1 MDYLLP
7 IASKPGFEA
16 GSTWALALLFAGVTL
31 CAGIGALSHQR
42 ERAFSASVIYLVL
55 GLVVAA
61 LIPVL
66 GGTALDPVDDAKVVE
81 RVAELALVVA
91 VFTTGLKME
100 RRLHWREWGS
110 VTRLIVV
117 VMPVTITL
125 IAVFG
130 TQVMGL
136 SLGAAILLGAILA
149 PTDPVLAGDIGVG
162 PPGEQ
167 SDEETRFA
175 ISAEAGINDG
185 LASPFVLLG
194 VFVAGQAGTGW
205 LAEWVAADMVYAV
218 VLAIA
223 VGVLGGYGLG
233 ALVLQLRERGYL
245 LAALD
250 GFVAVAAPLLLYGA
264 AELIGAYGLVAGFVG
279 GVAFRR
285 YESGHSYN
293 RRVHDGAEIVEK
305 FFELAVILLLGSM
318 LSIAGLSEPGLAG
331 WLLVPLLLLVLR
343 PLPVAA
349 VFFRS
354 RRLTIRGRAFVGWFG
369 VRGVAAL
376 YYLAFV
382 VELHVLGASEQSIV
396 AWTVLVCIA
405 VSILVHGI
413 TSTPLAWLAE
423 DERPGQ

>member
-1 MDYLLP
+1 
-7 IASKPGFEA
+7 
-16 GSTWALALLFAGVTL
+16 
-31 CAGIGALSHQR
+31 
-42 ERAFSASVIYLVL
+42 
-55 GLVVAA
+55 
-61 LIPVL
+61 
-66 GGTALDPVDDAKVVE
+66 
-81 RVAELALVVA
+81 
-91 VFTTGLKME
+91 
-100 RRLHWREWGS
+100 
-110 VTRLIVV
+110 
-117 VMPVTITL
+117 
-125 IAVFG
+125 
-130 TQVMGL
+130 
-136 SLGAAILLGAILA
+136 
-149 PTDPVLAGDIGVG
+149 
-162 PPGEQ
+162 
-167 SDEETRFA
+167 
-175 ISAEAGINDG
+175 
-185 LASPFVLLG
+185 
-194 VFVAGQAGTGW
+194 
-205 LAEWVAADMVYAV
+205 
-218 VLAIA
+218 
-223 VGVLGGYGLG
+223 
-233 ALVLQLRERGYL
+233 
-245 LAALD
+245 
-250 GFVAVAAPLLLYGA
+250 
-264 AELIGAYGLVAGFVG
+264 VAGFVG

-318 LSIAGLSEPGLAG
+318 LTIAGLSEPGLAG